1 MLSMKKLFSL
11 SLLFLGLVSTSG
23 PVHAE
28 DKIRVVATTKTFA
41 DLVKSVGGDRVKVD
55 HVAPPNQN
63 VHFIEPR
70 PSDVLR
76 LSKADLFVHAGLDLE
91 LWRYPLAEASGK
103 SAFLPGRSRELALAR
118 GVTLLEVPP
127 PGVSRAQGDIH
138 LFGNPHYWL
147 EPRNGKIL
155 AGTICEKLSELDPSH
170 ARDFEANRDAF
181 LEKLDRK
188 IAEWQTSLAPY
199 KGTPVVT
206 YHNSWPYFAQ
216 FAGLDLVGFVEPKPG
231 IPPTPRHVA
240 SLLDLMKE
248 KGVKLILKETYF
260 ENRAPKKLAEVTG
273 ARVVTVAH
281 GVGEIKEA
289 GDYVTLFDHDVRVLI
304 EALRESR

>member
-1 MLSMKKLFSL
+1 MIPMEKIFFL
-11 SLLFLGLVSTSG
+11 SLLFLGLASSSG
-23 PVHAE
+23 PVQAE
-28 DKIRVVATTKTFA
+28 EEIRVVATTKTFA
-41 DLVKSVGGDRVKVD
+41 DLVKSVGGDRVEMD

-76 LSKADLFVHAGLDLE
+76 LSKADLFVHSGLDLE

-138 LFGNPHYWL
+138 VFGNPHYWL
-147 EPRNGKIL
+147 DPRNGKIL
-155 AGTICEKLSELDPSH
+155 AATICEKLSELDPSH
-170 ARDFEANRDAF
+170 AQDFENNRDRF

-188 IAEWQTSLAPY
+188 IAEWQSSLAPY

-206 YHNSWPYFAQ
+206 YHNSWPYFAR
-216 FAGLDLVGFVEPKPG
+216 FAGLDVVGFIEPKPG

-240 SLLDLMKE
+240 FLLALLKE
-248 KGVKLILKETYF
+248 KNVKLIFKEPYF
-260 ENRAPKKLAEVTG
+260 ENRTPRKLARATE
-273 ARVVTVAH
+273 ARVLTLAH

-289 GDYVTLFDHDVRVLI
+289 GDYVTLFDHNVRVLI
-304 EALRESR
+304 EAFRESR